1 MKNHSEVLKNNKRIN
16 IYGNQATINRAVK
29 LIENLDLN
37 GDETSDRLTIQK
49 CIDDNKIGATILYEG
64 NTIYSFNKILKE
76 YRKLQKEDSLEFLT
90 KDMYDFFMN
99 ACGDIAHYDISGYRY
114 YYSNS
119 FRKLE
124 SEFLSKSHINTRFSD
139 IDRIFKKLKI
149 GKYYSGLEI
158 EDLNKLSKRQLKELI
173 EKCNWNVI
181 EKEKDWELQVK
192 FKEKQMFVFLLEV
205 ESRNVST
212 IIYGLINYAKKFNV
226 DEYANDIIKSFNKGA
241 TIPVQEIVA
250 SSNLIK
256 NKLNELV
263 DNLLYKCKVTIELMN
278 DYTNEV
284 EEEIER

>member
-192 FKEKQMFVFLLEV
+192 FKEKQMFVFLIEV

-241 TIPVQEIVA
+241 TIPVQEIV
-250 SSNLIK
+250 SSSILIK

-263 DNLLYKCKVTIELMN
+263 DSLLYKCKVTIELMN

>member
-1 MKNHSEVLKNNKRIN
+1 MKNHSEILKNNKRIN

-37 GDETSDRLTIQK
+37 GNETSDRLTIQK

-76 YRKLQKEDSLEFLT
+76 YRKLQREGSLEFLT
-90 KDMYDFFMN
+90 KDMYNFFMN

-114 YYSNS
+114 YYDNS

-124 SEFLSKSHINTRFSD
+124 SEFLSKAHITSRFSD
-139 IDRIFKKLKI
+139 VDRIFKKLKI
-149 GKYYSGLEI
+149 GKYYSGLKI
-158 EDLNKLSKRQLKELI
+158 ADLNKLSKSQLKELI

-181 EKEKDWELQVK
+181 EKGNDWELQVK
-192 FKEKQMFVFLLEV
+192 FKEKQMFVFLIEV
-205 ESRNVST
+205 KSRNVST

-226 DEYANDIIKSFNKGA
+226 DEYANDIIKSFDKES
-241 TIPVQEIVA
+241 TIPVQEIVS

-263 DNLLYKCKVTIELMN
+263 DNVLYKCKVTIELMN
-278 DYTNEV
+278 DYNNEV
-284 EEEIER
+284 ELEIER

>member
-16 IYGNQATINRAVK
+16 IYGNQATINRTVK

-158 EDLNKLSKRQLKELI
+158 EDLNKLSISQLKELI

-181 EKEKDWELQVK
+181 EKGKDWELQVK
-192 FKEKQMFVFLLEV
+192 FKEKQMFVFLIEV

-241 TIPVQEIVA
+241 TIPVQEIV
-250 SSNLIK
+250 SSSDLIK

-263 DNLLYKCKVTIELMN
+263 DSLLYKCKVTIELMN

>member
-158 EDLNKLSKRQLKELI
+158 EDLNKLSISQLKELI

-181 EKEKDWELQVK
+181 EKGKDWELQVK
-192 FKEKQMFVFLLEV
+192 FKEKQMFVFLIEV

-241 TIPVQEIVA
+241 TIPVQGIVA

>member
-181 EKEKDWELQVK
+181 EKGKDWELQVK
-192 FKEKQMFVFLLEV
+192 FKGKQMFVFLIEV

-241 TIPVQEIVA
+241 TIPVQEIV
-250 SSNLIK
+250 SSSILIK

-263 DNLLYKCKVTIELMN
+263 DSLLYKCKVTIELMN

>member
-241 TIPVQEIVA
+241 TIPVQEIV
-250 SSNLIK
+250 SSSILIK

-263 DNLLYKCKVTIELMN
+263 DSLLYKCKVTIELMN

>member
-1 MKNHSEVLKNNKRIN
+1 MKNHSEILKNNKRIN

-37 GDETSDRLTIQK
+37 GNETSDRLTIQK

-76 YRKLQKEDSLEFLT
+76 YRKLQREVSLEFLT
-90 KDMYDFFMN
+90 KDMYNFFMN

-114 YYSNS
+114 YYDNS

-124 SEFLSKSHINTRFSD
+124 SEFLSKAHITSRFSD
-139 IDRIFKKLKI
+139 VDRIFKKLKI
-149 GKYYSGLEI
+149 GKYYSGLKI
-158 EDLNKLSKRQLKELI
+158 ADLNKLSISQLKELI

-181 EKEKDWELQVK
+181 EKGNDWELQVK
-192 FKEKQMFVFLLEV
+192 FKEKQMFVFLIEV
-205 ESRNVST
+205 KSRNVST
-212 IIYGLINYAKKFNV
+212 IIYSLINYAKKFNV
-226 DEYANDIIKSFNKGA
+226 DEYANDIIKSFDKES
-241 TIPVQEIVA
+241 TIPVQEIVS

-263 DNLLYKCKVTIELMN
+263 DNVLYKCKVTIELMN
-278 DYTNEV
+278 DYNNEV
-284 EEEIER
+284 ELEIER

>member
-158 EDLNKLSKRQLKELI
+158 EDLNKLSISQLKELI

-181 EKEKDWELQVK
+181 EKGKDWELQVK
-192 FKEKQMFVFLLEV
+192 FKEKQMFVFLIEV

-241 TIPVQEIVA
+241 TIPVQEIVS

-263 DNLLYKCKVTIELMN
+263 DSLLYKCKVTIELMN

>member
-158 EDLNKLSKRQLKELI
+158 EDLNKLSISQLKELI

-181 EKEKDWELQVK
+181 EKGKDWELQVK
-192 FKEKQMFVFLLEV
+192 FKEKQMFVFLIEV

-241 TIPVQEIVA
+241 TIPVQEIV
-250 SSNLIK
+250 SSSILIK
-256 NKLNELV
+256 NKLNELA
-263 DNLLYKCKVTIELMN
+263 DSLLYKCKVTIELMN

>member
-1 MKNHSEVLKNNKRIN
+1 MKNHSEILKNNKRIN

-37 GDETSDRLTIQK
+37 GNETSDRLTIQK

-76 YRKLQKEDSLEFLT
+76 YRKLQREGSLEFLT
-90 KDMYDFFMN
+90 KDMYNFFMN

-114 YYSNS
+114 YYDNS

-124 SEFLSKSHINTRFSD
+124 SEFLSKAHITSRFSD
-139 IDRIFKKLKI
+139 VDRIFKKLKI
-149 GKYYSGLEI
+149 GKYYSGLKI
-158 EDLNKLSKRQLKELI
+158 ADLNKLSISQLKELI

-181 EKEKDWELQVK
+181 EKGNDWELQVK
-192 FKEKQMFVFLLEV
+192 FKEKQMFVFLIEV
-205 ESRNVST
+205 KSRNVST
-212 IIYGLINYAKKFNV
+212 IIYSLINYAKKFNV
-226 DEYANDIIKSFNKGA
+226 DEYANDIIKSFDKES
-241 TIPVQEIVA
+241 TIPVQEIVS

-263 DNLLYKCKVTIELMN
+263 DNVLYKCKVTIELMN
-278 DYTNEV
+278 DYNNEV
-284 EEEIER
+284 ELEIER

>member
-16 IYGNQATINRAVK
+16 IYGNQATINRTVK

-158 EDLNKLSKRQLKELI
+158 EDLNKLSISQLKELI

-181 EKEKDWELQVK
+181 EKGKDWELQVK
-192 FKEKQMFVFLLEV
+192 FKEKQMFVFLIEV

-241 TIPVQEIVA
+241 TIPVQEIVS

-263 DNLLYKCKVTIELMN
+263 DSLLYKCKVTIELMN

>member
-192 FKEKQMFVFLLEV
+192 FKEKQMFVFLIEV

-241 TIPVQEIVA
+241 TIPVQEIV
-250 SSNLIK
+250 SSSILIK
-256 NKLNELV
+256 NKLNELA
-263 DNLLYKCKVTIELMN
+263 DSLLYKCKVTIELMN

>member
-16 IYGNQATINRAVK
+16 IYGNQATINRTVK

-158 EDLNKLSKRQLKELI
+158 EDLNKLSISQLKELI

-181 EKEKDWELQVK
+181 EKGKDWELQVK
-192 FKEKQMFVFLLEV
+192 FKEKQMFVFLIEV

-212 IIYGLINYAKKFNV
+212 IIYGLIN
-226 DEYANDIIKSFNKGA
+226 YANDIIKSFNKGA
-241 TIPVQEIVA
+241 TIPVQEIVS

-263 DNLLYKCKVTIELMN
+263 DSLLYKCKVTIELMN